1 MISNKV
7 RGWIISILVI
17 NNVFSITTGLFS
29 QSVKEE
35 DENLNVF
42 SHWIKWNDPG
52 SMALNHLRTETD
64 KLYSARDQQIAILK
78 TKADWQAR
86 QKIIKNKLN
95 EIIGPFPKKEALN
108 PEITGVVQKE
118 GYRIEKIIYEPVP
131 GYYAVGCLYIPDNL
145 RGKAPAILNVIG
157 HDQPGYKEQ
166 YYQVIITNLV
176 KKGMIVFVIDPLGQG
191 EHVQYYDTSLKF
203 SAVGYSVIEH
213 QYFGHICFLSGTS
226 SAKYFIWDGI
236 RAIDYLLTRKEV
248 DPDNIGVTGFSGGG
262 AVTGYLAAFDERVK
276 VAIPCSWPT
285 AYKALL
291 DTKGSQDA
299 ETVLVGGLKKGIS
312 FEDLLEVR
320 APKPTLLT
328 FTSRDEYL
336 SLQGARQSYKEA
348 KQAYTAYGMEENIQ
362 FSEDDA
368 KHAMTPKIRRDIY
381 AFFQKHFNLKGNSE
395 EEKTDLPTVKDITVT
410 PTGQIATY
418 KGGKMIADLNKEFS
432 QKLIESLE
440 RSRKNIVT
448 HVADVKTNAKKISGY
463 KAPIPDAEGA
473 FINGRYQRDGY
484 TVELDAMAGESG
496 EYAIPFLLF
505 KPDKKPK
512 KSAAVI
518 YLHHGGKI
526 ADAAPGGEI
535 EKLVK
540 RGFIVMAPD
549 VLGRGE
555 TKSTVGGEYAE
566 GNTCVLI
573 GRSMVGIQAGDIV
586 RVTNF
591 LKSQSDVDQT
601 KIGAIAF
608 GEMGIPLIHA
618 AAFEP
623 AIKGVTLIG
632 SLISYKN
639 VVNNRLYKVG
649 ITPIPGHDYWHPIWV
664 EFNWGVA
671 SALTAYDLPDLIGAI
686 APRKVLMAETKNS
699 MMQPASTDVMNKELE
714 FPKTVYASKQSAGN
728 FKVLEV
734 RENIADLLKWSID

>member
-1 MISNKV
+1 MISKKIKAV
-7 RGWIISILVI
+7 LLSILVI
-17 NNVFSITTGLFS
+17 NALLA
-29 QSVKEE
+29 QPAKKEE
-35 DENLNVF
+35 ENLNVF
-42 SHWIKWNDPG
+42 SHWIKWNNPG
-52 SMALNHLRTETD
+52 TMALNHLRTETD
-64 KLYSARDQQIAILK
+64 KLYHIRDQQIAAVK
-78 TKADWQAR
+78 TKGDWQAR
-86 QKIIKNKLN
+86 QKLIKNKLN

-108 PEITGVVQKE
+108 PEITGIVQKD

-131 GYYAVGCLYIPDNL
+131 GYYETGCLYIPDNL
-145 RGKAPAILNVIG
+145 NGKAPAILNVIG
-157 HDQPGYKEQ
+157 HDQIGYKEQ

-191 EHVQYYDTSLKF
+191 EHVQYYDTTLKF
-203 SAVGYSVIEH
+203 SAVGYSVLEH

-248 DPDNIGVTGFSGGG
+248 DPANIGVTGFSGGG
-262 AVTGYLAAFDERVK
+262 TATGYIAAFDDRVK
-276 VAIPCSWPT
+276 VAVPCSWPT

-299 ETVLVGGLKKGIS
+299 ETVLIGGLKKGIT

-320 APKPTLLT
+320 APKPTLMT

-348 KQAYTAYGMEENIQ
+348 KKAFASYGKEENIQ

-368 KHAMTPKIRRDIY
+368 KHAMTPRIRLDMY
-381 AFFQKHFNLKGNSE
+381 AFFMKHFNLKGNAD
-395 EEKTDLPTVKDITVT
+395 EEKTDLPTVKEITVT

-418 KGGKMIADLNKEFS
+418 RGGKMISDLNKEAS
-432 QKLIESLE
+432 AKLLENLE
-440 RSRKNIVT
+440 RSRKNITT
-448 HVADVKTNAKKISGY
+448 HIDQVKLKAVQISGY
-463 KAPIPDAEGA
+463 IAPVADTEGA

-484 TVELDAMAGESG
+484 TVELDAIAGESG
-496 EYAIPFLLF
+496 QYAIPFLLF
-505 KPDKKPK
+505 KPDSVRVKN
-512 KSAAVI
+512 AAII
-518 YLHHGGKI
+518 YLHPQGKV
-526 ADAAPGGEI
+526 AEAAPGGEI

-540 RGFIVMAPD
+540 QGFIVVAPD

-555 TKSTVGGEYAE
+555 TKSTAAGEYAE

-573 GRSMVGIQAGDIV
+573 GRSMPGIQAGDIV
-586 RVTNF
+586 RVANF
-591 LKSQSDVDQT
+591 LKAQTDVDRK

-608 GEMGIPLIHA
+608 DEMGIPLLHA
-618 AAFEP
+618 AAFDSS
-623 AIKGVTLIG
+623 IKGITLIG
-632 SLISYKN
+632 SLVSYKN

-649 ITPIPGHDYWHPIWV
+649 ITPIPGHDYWHPVWV

-671 SALTAYDLPDLIGAI
+671 SALTAYDLPDLIGSI

-699 MMQPASTDVMNKELE
+699 MMQPASRDVVNKELE
-714 FPKTVYASKQSAGN
+714 FPRSVYAAKQSPDN
-728 FKVLEV
+728 FKVLENK
-734 RENIADLLKWSID
+734 EEIGDLIKWSIE